1 MRGLALFLG
10 FGLLGWG
17 QVFSGLFGPQFER
30 IIPYLGLSEGQL
42 DQIVQRGDAL
52 MLWEMERQERVYLLQ
67 EEIAVEKA
75 RSPLDPMALGVRYV
89 EIETIRREIAARRAG
104 LVPGNVA
111 LLTEEQRG
119 KLGPLE
125 AAMRLRPT
133 WTEAGFLGLVAG
145 ECRTLEACAGG
156 WFGSDGD
163 LRIVASAQ
171 AYLGLSD
178 ERARVLG
185 GEKRAF
191 GEWMQ
196 TRYERGV
203 EVQKELAKETGRS
216 PLNPMALGV
225 RYAELE
231 MLRREVE
238 ERGLALVAANV
249 GSLTEA
255 QRGRLGELE
264 AAMRLARIGNE
275 AQVLQVLAPDCTAR
289 VFASFLLGQV
299 GGTGSWCE
307 TSSFVAMP

>member
-1 MRGLALFLG
+1 MG

-17 QVFSGLFGPQFER
+17 QTLSGLIGPQFER
-30 IIPYLGLSEGQL
+30 IIPYLGLSDRQL
-42 DQIVQRGDAL
+42 DQILERGDEFL
-52 MLWEMERQERVYLLQ
+52 VWEIGRRERVYLLG
-67 EEIAVEKA
+67 EEIAVEQA
-75 RSPLDPMALGVRYV
+75 RSPLDPMALGVRYA

-156 WFGSDGD
+156 WFGIDGD

-178 ERARVLG
+178 EQARFLG

-196 TRYERGV
+196 TRYERAV
-203 EVQKELAKETGRS
+203 VVQGELTKETARS
-216 PLNPMALGV
+216 PLEPMALGV

-231 MLRREVE
+231 MMRREVE
-238 ERGLALVAANV
+238 ERGLALVAAHV
-249 GSLTEA
+249 ASLTEA
-255 QRGRLGELE
+255 QRGQLGELE
-264 AAMRLARIGNE
+264 RQMRLARIGDE
-275 AQVLQVLAPDCTAR
+275 ARVLQVLAPDCTAR

-299 GGTGSWCE
+299 GGAGSWCE
-307 TSSFVAMP
+307 TYSFVALP